1 LFSNLKFKDAIDRWG
16 GSTSAFFAYMHG
28 SHDLCPALLS
38 PLLPLIRAELG
49 LTYLQSGVLLSAYTI
64 TVGLSQFLGGWLGD
78 RFNRWLVIAIGLA
91 GVGSATI
98 AIGFSS
104 VYYQILILL
113 VTMGLFAGAYH
124 PSSVPLL
131 YSHSR
136 GNTGGKLL
144 GLHHVGGSVGYTL
157 APIIGGL
164 IVDLS
169 NWNMAF
175 IVLGIPALVAMFLV
189 IRRFNNERAIGNATG
204 ITSGS
209 SPKNATE
216 TTEQRISTFQALK
229 PVAVIL
235 IMTVLSQ
242 FVVGTA
248 MAFFP
253 IYLVD
258 KYGIAAVHAALLQGL
273 LRSGGIAGS
282 LFGGWLS
289 DRWTRANAVITA
301 IAITG
306 PFLYLIIM
314 LPFNAFFIVAMIIF
328 GFVAL
333 MRQATVQP
341 YLMAN
346 TPPYLRATII
356 GIFFGLG
363 QEGTSLMQPL
373 AGHYMDIFGIAPVF
387 NFIALIGVI
396 LSVAL
401 LLIVFISQKLKP
413 GYINSQST
421 F

>member
-1 LFSNLKFKDAIDRWG
+1 MANKWG
-16 GSTSAFFAYMHG
+16 GGTSTFFAYTHG
-28 SHDLCPALLS
+28 SHDICPALLA

-49 LTYLQSGVLLSAYTI
+49 LTYFQSGILLSAYTI

-78 RFNRWLVIAIGLA
+78 RYNRWAVIAIGLA

-98 AIGFSS
+98 AFGFSS
-104 VYYQILILL
+104 AYHQMLILL
-113 VTMGLFAGAYH
+113 VTMGIFAGAYH
-124 PSSVPLL
+124 PSAIPLL
-131 YSHSR
+131 YSHSQAK
-136 GNTGGKLL
+136 TGGKVL
-144 GLHHVGGSVGYTL
+144 GLHHVGGSAGYAL

-169 NWNMAF
+169 NWKMAF
-175 IVLGIPALVAMFLV
+175 IILGIPALIAMFLV
-189 IRRFNNERAIGNATG
+189 IRKFTNEKAIGSATG
-204 ITSGS
+204 ITSS
-209 SPKNATE
+209 SSSSS
-216 TTEQRISTFQALK
+216 TTEAIEKRISTFQALK

-242 FVVGTA
+242 FVVGTT

-258 KYGIAAVHAALLQGL
+258 KYGIAAVSAALLIGL

-289 DRWTRANAVITA
+289 DRWTRINAVILA
-301 IAITG
+301 LVVTG

-314 LPFNAFFIVAMIIF
+314 IPFNAFFIVAMVVF
-328 GFVAL
+328 GIVAL
-333 MRQATVQP
+333 MRQSTVQP
-341 YLMAN
+341 YLMEN
-346 TPPYLRATII
+346 TPPYLRATMM

-373 AGHYMDIFGIAPVF
+373 AGYYMDIFGIVPVF
-387 NFIALIGVI
+387 NFIALIGLI

-401 LLIVFISQKLKP
+401 LLIIFISRKFKP
-413 GYINSQST
+413 NNINLR
-421 F
+421 